1 MEPKMFRIIREHPEQ
16 SGMED
21 REKSRRVG
29 NIREQSR
36 QLKWESSGMF
46 ENISN
51 VRERS
56 GTFENI
62 EKFENSRNVRER
74 SGTVENIPND
84 REQSRKEVR
93 VVRLRGGVEWCML
106 LP

>member
-1 MEPKMFRIIREHPEQ
+1 MFRIIREHPEQ

-21 REKSRRVG
+21 REKSRTVG

-36 QLKWESSGMF
+36 QLKWESSGVF
-46 ENISN
+46 ENISNVREQSGTFENIWKFENIRN

-62 EKFENSRNVRER
+62 PNAREHSRTKVM
-74 SGTVENIPND
+74 
-84 REQSRKEVR
+84 